1 MSSLLDPPA
10 PVTARTH
17 LEAGF
22 LTALPTG
29 DLDLPAPPPMCG
41 VILQPLGGAFARVP
55 EDATPLGRRAAPW
68 HWQAPAAWLDSAGD
82 GAALH
87 WAQGVRRALA
97 PWWGGETYPNFLPRR
112 DPSRLRA
119 AYGPAAY
126 ERLRALRAD
135 WDPDGVLDA
144 PNVAT

>member
-1 MSSLLDPPA
+1 MLEPPA
-10 PVTARTH
+10 AVTARTH

-22 LTALPTG
+22 LTALPSG

-41 VILQPLGGAFARVP
+41 VILQPLGGAFARVA
-55 EDATPLGRRAAPW
+55 EDATPLGRRGAPW
-68 HWQAPAAWLDSAGD
+68 HWQAPTAWLDAAGD

-87 WAQGVRRALA
+87 WPQTVRRALA
-97 PWWGGETYPNFLPRR
+97 PWWGGETYPNFLARR

-135 WDPDGVLDA
+135 WDPDGVLA
-144 PNVAT
+144 GPNVVT